1 MQGRWLDLDGVVNAR
16 VLGDGLVRA
25 DNLQDLSEADV
36 RVLVERERVG
46 LVVDL
51 RTEYEVAAEGPAR

>member
-51 RTEYEVAAEGPAR
+51 RTSTRWPPRVPAR

>member
-46 LVVDL
+46 LVWTCARSTRWPPRV
-51 RTEYEVAAEGPAR
+51 PAR